1 MSKAQPIKA
10 ARKVARKAPGGKAGA
25 KKPPVVHVLPTNR
38 AQPESKGRLGS
49 TAVEE
54 LRRRIIT
61 GEFRPG
67 DLLFETQLADVLGM
81 SRTPVREALGSL
93 ELEGLVERRDGRGF
107 FVAHIDP
114 ASFADLYDVRIT
126 LEKEAVRLAIERATD
141 DDLKD
146 IARLMELMHEQES
159 QSHELEPTKEIPLW
173 MQFHE
178 RIAEAARMPFLKDC
192 LSRLYG
198 QMARFLWVE
207 SIFADDTEHTRKE
220 HDELYEAIAN
230 RDIEKA
236 MAVTIVHSARA
247 KENMMRFAR
256 ASQRF
261 RGALAR

>member
-1 MSKAQPIKA
+1 MGQRAAQ
-10 ARKVARKAPGGKAGA
+10 ARKATAKAA
-25 KKPPVVHVLPTNR
+25 APKARLKKSAAPRVPSRINTLG
-38 AQPESKGRLGS
+38 EGKGRLVS
-49 TAVEE
+49 AAAEE

-61 GEFRPG
+61 GAFRPG
-67 DLLFETQLADVLGM
+67 DLLYETQLAEVLGM

-93 ELEGLVERRDGRGF
+93 EQEGLVERRDGRGY

-126 LEKEAVRLAIERATD
+126 LEKDAVRLAIERATEE
-141 DDLKD
+141 DLKD

-159 QSHELEPTKEIPLW
+159 RSHELEASKEIPLW

-192 LSRLYG
+192 LSRLYA

-207 SIFADDTEHTRKE
+207 SIFADDTDHTRKE
-220 HDELYEAIAN
+220 HDDLYEAIAA
-230 RDIEKA
+230 RDVDKA
-236 MAVTIVHSARA
+236 IAITIVHSERA

-256 ASQRF
+256 ATQRF